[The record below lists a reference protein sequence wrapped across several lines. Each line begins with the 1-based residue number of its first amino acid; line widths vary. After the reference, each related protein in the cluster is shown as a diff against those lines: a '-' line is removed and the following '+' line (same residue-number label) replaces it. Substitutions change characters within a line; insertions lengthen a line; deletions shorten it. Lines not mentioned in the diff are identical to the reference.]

1 MLGGLGSLPGAVVG
15 GLVLGLVEAH
25 SQWFLGPQM
34 RDLIAYLLVF
44 ALLVAR
50 PAWMTR
56 WTNIRSAS

>member
-1 MLGGLGSLPGAVVG
+1 M
-15 GLVLGLVEAH
+15 VEAH
-25 SQWFLGPQM
+25 SQWFFGPQM

-56 WTNIRSAS
+56 WTNMRSAS